1 MPAFA
6 HDYPDDIQSI
16 REGIAAFIKAEVIP
30 RHEKH
35 SKLLG
40 DSKHKYGDD
49 GKFTDAVWELVTEVR
64 MAAAR
69 AGYYAMSAPEEIGGG
84 GYGLLAYFA
93 AWEQIFHLCGG
104 RHWLGH
110 FAISHWAKGP
120 SPALRNVTAEARE
133 RVLPDM
139 LSGKT
144 TMCFA
149 LSEPGAG
156 SDATMIKT
164 RAVADK
170 DGWLL
175 TGDKI
180 WTTNGPHA
188 DYAMVF
194 AVTDPEKA
202 GKRQGGISTFL
213 VPTNSKGFLRESV
226 IKMWGSAGGDES
238 VLRFDEVRIEPWQ
251 LVGELHKGFDTALL
265 GVNLGRIY
273 NAARAVGLSRWA
285 IELAVEYTKIRK
297 TFGKPIS
304 EYQGVTF
311 PLAEAAM
318 EIHAAHLMSRNVAEL
333 LDQGHAAAKEL
344 SMAKAYAVEAGARA
358 VDTAMQTHGAI
369 GFTNE
374 MHLTDAY
381 VMLRKINVADGT
393 REIMRRQIARRL
405 LQGDLEM

>member
-6 HDYPDDIQSI
+6 HDYPDDIQSM
-16 REGIAAFIKAEVIP
+16 REGLAAFIKAEVVP
-30 RHEKH
+30 RHEKNV
-35 SKLLG
+35 KLLS
-40 DSKHKYGDD
+40 DSRLKYGED
-49 GKFTDAVWELVTEVR
+49 GKFTDPVWNLVTEVR

-104 RHWLGH
+104 KYWLGH

-120 SPALRNVTAEARE
+120 SPALRDVTPEAKR
-133 RVLPDM
+133 LIIPDM

-164 RAVADK
+164 RAVQDG
-170 DGWLL
+170 DGWRL

-194 AVTDPEKA
+194 AVTDPEA
-202 GKRQGGISTFL
+202 AAKRKGGISTFL
-213 VPTNSKGFLRESV
+213 VPTNSPGFVRESV

-238 VLRFDEVRIEPWQ
+238 VLRFDEVRIEPHQ
-251 LVGELHKGFDTALL
+251 LVGTLHKGFDTALL

-273 NAARAVGLSRWA
+273 NAARSVGLARWA
-285 IELAVEYTKIRK
+285 LELAVEYTKIRK
-297 TFGKPIS
+297 TFGKPIA

-311 PLAEAAM
+311 PLAERAM
-318 EIHAAHLMSRNVAEL
+318 EVHAAHLVSRNVAEL
-333 LDQGHAAAKEL
+333 LDQGHAAVKEL

-374 MHLTDAY
+374 MNLTDAY
-381 VMLRKINVADGT
+381 VMLRKIDVADGT
-393 REIMRRQIARRL
+393 REIMRRQIVRRL
-405 LQGDLEM
+405 LADDVEM